1 MMYEEEIANIIR
13 FSRIKRLWKYDFLVT
28 SVSAANGLSGMKDSG
43 IGVVLRIVINELS
56 GEDGRFICLSP

>member
-1 MMYEEEIANIIR
+1 MMYEKQIANINHFQELKDCEDKI
-13 FSRIKRLWKYDFLVT
+13 FIT
-28 SVSAANGLSGMKDSG
+28 SVCAASGLTGTKDSG